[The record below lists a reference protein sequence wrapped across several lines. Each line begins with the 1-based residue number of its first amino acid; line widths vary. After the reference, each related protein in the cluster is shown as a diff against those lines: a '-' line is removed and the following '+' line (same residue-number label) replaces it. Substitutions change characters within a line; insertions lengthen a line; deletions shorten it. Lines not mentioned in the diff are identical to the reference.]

1 MATKKTTGKKLA
13 DMMYGNP
20 EGAAFGITPMIGKR
34 REDRQ
39 DREAAKSFPVDLAR
53 GVVAGAAGMPG
64 DIESLIRMFPGLD
77 ERTILPTSEDVL
89 KRIPFGTDTPAGR
102 FASGLGTLAGG
113 SAPIGPAIRGAKA
126 LPGALSRAQDKAVQA
141 GMKLERGME
150 PVVNRAM
157 ERGGLPREM
166 VMAMGANAQ
175 SNVIKPK
182 GGNWLGGNLMG
193 NMDENVR
200 RLKPY
205 KKAGAQ
211 ADFLQKD
218 LVAYQAS
225 LDRLKNDKY
234 ASPQMVQ
241 AQQDVVDNIK
251 KKIAIN
257 NWVESN
263 LGKYVKNQMAT
274 PEDPIRLLLDKR
286 TKEIEAKH
294 AKDMERAERVAQRA
308 MDESDPRRQANM
320 IRESER
326 LKIEANV
333 ERQFA
338 MDSVIPSRMQDY
350 SPDADQYLKQR
361 RQEAGFPAEGMG
373 ESEAAK
379 RYETLTDDAIST
391 MRAGDVQEMKV
402 ILAQA
407 QDAERAYKTLE
418 PEILRRFEE
427 RIRSAGLNESE
438 VASLMRNTPMMDK
451 AAIIQ
456 DVEYQTLKRAS
467 DDLSA
472 NLRRDEYAAGQQ
484 NPFIDK
490 LDPETQLYSG
500 NTADMGFDHVIDI
513 LKQDV
518 MEGRIRPEQ
527 LSKVSVEDAVRR
539 TMDFDQEAA
548 KKMAEAQIKN
558 MEGFPV
564 YKEYPEGYRWV
575 ELKKPEDLP
584 EGYSLDDMGN
594 VVDEKGHI
602 TNHPGEKRLEEALK
616 YEGDTMGH
624 CVGGYCPDVLEGKSR
639 IYSLRDARGE
649 PHVTVEVNP
658 SSQRVAPRHE
668 EIVSEMKSSG
678 LNLDQLDE
686 SAYDAAYEQAL
697 QRVKQNRPPAIAQ
710 IKGKQNAAPKAE
722 YLPYVQDFVK
732 SGKYSEVGDLENT
745 GLYSARDVMNYMP
758 ENFTMSRN
766 ARQLAVGRAR
776 MAGEM
781 PDYMTKAEYEAML
794 QKHAPEDIW
803 SAEKAQR
810 AAEDDELLRQLQP
823 PEDGMARGGPVHF
836 SNNPDVMA
844 LELAAGGAVRM
855 QAGGLVKGIKALK
868 AAAKAEKELAL
879 PPVLPRAPAK
889 TKEEIRPYAQRMAQ
903 QMTGEFYR
911 PNPKKS
917 ENVAGKSFS
926 QFKMEKG
933 LEHDIR
939 PTREVVEPE
948 VADIEKQLGMLKI
961 GISGDTTIA
970 DKVLRRAGPYE
981 LFDPSPQHGGPRYG
995 LGGEGAWASNNPIAA
1010 TVQKRVNELSEAYGA
1025 PPLGQYMAMGPQGS
1039 NFAQHFADA
1048 NLQAIDTS
1056 AMTKSQ
1062 IEQINKLIREG
1073 SQKSG
1078 PRPSFPG
1085 IEDRGSAYLHFAID
1099 PELRKHFN
1107 DLMQKTSVTEK
1118 LNLPDGRI
1126 ILHAITEPELRD
1138 KEILNTGFSQMR
1150 LKSAFDPEALQISAH
1165 PTYSHVIPHEEGSA
1179 VTRTKYL
1186 TPGELEFSDVLDYA
1200 KQHYRPQDMTRVFQ
1214 TSTPRQ
1220 IVDPQ
1225 HIDEMKM
1232 YEELMKEYTGKKA
1245 GGEVKA
1251 PAAQIDGNQFVLAAQ
1266 KYGLDDDISTL
1277 NKMVGLVNQGA
1288 TVEEAARIVSQTS
1301 AQKSGSG
1308 KIDANDEQQ
1317 VQNPVHFTE
1326 NPDAMRLELTK
1337 RN

>member
-1 MATKKTTGKKLA
+1 MPKDKSTGKKLA

-20 EGAAFGITPMIGKR
+20 NGAAFGITPMIGKR

-53 GVVAGAAGMPG
+53 GVVAGAVGLPG
-64 DIESLIRMFPGLD
+64 DIESLARLPYELMTGNESPTF
-77 ERTILPTSEDVL
+77 LPTSEDVL
-89 KRIPFGTDTPAGR
+89 KRIPFGTNTPAGQ

-113 SAPIGPAIRGAKA
+113 SANIGAAPRVVKQ
-126 LPGALSRAQDKAVQA
+126 GALAAGRA
-141 GMKLERGME
+141 GERMAE
-150 PVVNRAM
+150 RVVPQIM
-157 ERGGLPREM
+157 ERGG
-166 VMAMGANAQ
+166 AGADILSGLAQ
-175 SNVIKPK
+175 GSRANVIKPK

-193 NMDENVR
+193 NIDRSVR
-200 RLKPY
+200 GLRPYPDAEKRLE
-205 KKAGAQ
+205 GAQ
-211 ADFLQKD
+211 A
-218 LVAYQAS
+218 S
-225 LDRLKNDKY
+225 LARHEGDPFMQH
-234 ASPQMVQ
+234 AVEPQRR
-241 AQQDVVDNIK
+241 VVEDYK
-251 KKIAIN
+251 KKVALN

-294 AKDMERAERVAQRA
+294 AKDVERAERMAQRA
-308 MDESDPRRQANM
+308 IDEPDPRRQANM
-320 IRESER
+320 IRESDR

-338 MDSVIPSRMQDY
+338 MDSIIPRRMENY
-350 SPDADQYLKQR
+350 SPDADNYLKQR

-391 MRAGDVQEMKV
+391 MRAGDVQETKN

-407 QDAERAYKTLE
+407 QDAERAFKTKQLDVAKRFDE
-418 PEILRRFEE
+418 HLRA
-427 RIRSAGLNESE
+427 SGLNENE
-438 VASLMRNTPMMDK
+438 IRVLNEKTPITEK
-451 AAIIQ
+451 ADIIQ
-456 DVEYQTLKRAS
+456 DREYGELGYAYNKLRT
-467 DDLSA
+467 DI
-472 NLRRDEYAAGQQ
+472 RRDEFAAGQE
-484 NPFIDK
+484 NPFIAK

-518 MEGRIRPEQ
+518 EAGRIRPEQ
-527 LSKVSVEDAVRR
+527 LNRVSVEDAVRR
-539 TMDFDQEAA
+539 TMEFDQEAA

-584 EGYSLDDMGN
+584 EGYTVDSHGN
-594 VVDEKGHI
+594 TIGPDGNYI
-602 TNHPGEKRLEEALK
+602 QHPGEKRLEEALQ

-639 IYSLRDARGE
+639 IFSLRDARGE
-649 PHVTVEVNP
+649 PHVTVEVGPVQGRTSYDDMQAIYN
-658 SSQRVAPRHE
+658 QAQE
-668 EIVSEMKSSG
+668 EANASNFATTGEF
-678 LNLDQLDE
+678 NNFYND
-686 SAYDAAYEQAL
+686 
-697 QRVKQNRPPAIAQ
+697 RVKELQFALIDKQKAELPERIVQ

-732 SGKYSEVGDLENT
+732 SGTYSEVGDLENT
-745 GLYSARDVMNYMP
+745 GLRRTSDAFNETEQAFLRSKGVDLKPYIEP
-758 ENFTMSRN
+758 EETAKYQELFTRN
-766 ARQLAVGRAR
+766 PG
-776 MAGEM
+776 
-781 PDYMTKAEYEAML
+781 
-794 QKHAPEDIW
+794 PEI
-803 SAEKAQR
+803 
-810 AAEDDELLRQLQP
+810 
-823 PEDGMARGGPVHF
+823 EDGMARGGRVHI
-836 SNNPDVMA
+836 SDNPDVMA
-844 LELAAGGAVRM
+844 LEL
-855 QAGGLVKGIKALK
+855 QAGGLVKGLK
-868 AAAKAEKELAL
+868 AAAKAAKASKAEKELAL

-889 TKEEIRPYAQRMAQ
+889 TREEIRPYAQRMAQ

-926 QFKMEKG
+926 QFKMEKD

-1056 AMTKSQ
+1056 AMTKAQ

-1150 LKSAFDPEALQISAH
+1150 LKSAFDPESLQISAH

-1251 PAAQIDGNQFVLAAQ
+1251 PAAQIDGNKFVLAAQ
-1266 KYGLDDDISTL
+1266 KYGLGDDMTTL
-1277 NKMVGLVNQGA
+1277 NKMVSLVNMGA
-1288 TVEEAARIVSQTS
+1288 TVDEAAKIVASTS
-1301 AQKSGSG
+1301 RRG
-1308 KIDANDEQQ
+1308 EQQ
-1317 VQNPVHFTE
+1317 VQGSARSQEKSEQRVQNPVHFTE
-1326 NPDAMRLELTK
+1326 NPDAMRLALTQ

>member
-1 MATKKTTGKKLA
+1 MPKDKNSGKKLA
-13 DMMYGNP
+13 DMLYGNP
-20 EGAAFGITPMIGKR
+20 EGAAFGVYPQMKGKR
-34 REDRQ
+34 SKQ
-39 DREAAKSFPVDLAR
+39 DPEAAKNVPVDVAR
-53 GVVAGAAGMPG
+53 GFAAGALGMPG
-64 DIESLIRMFPGLD
+64 DIESLIRMLPGLD
-77 ERTILPTSEDVL
+77 EQTVLPTSEDIL
-89 KRIPFGTDTPAGR
+89 KRIPFGTDTPAGKA
-102 FASGLGTLAGG
+102 ASGLGILGGGFYTGPG
-113 SAPIGPAIRGAKA
+113 SAARAITSV
-126 LPGALSRAQDKAVQA
+126 PKAVKRA
-141 GMKLERGME
+141 GLDFAESIS
-150 PVVNRAM
+150 PV
-157 ERGGLPREM
+157 
-166 VMAMGANAQ
+166 
-175 SNVIKPK
+175 NVIKPK
-182 GGNWLGGNLMG
+182 GGNWLGGRLPG
-193 NMDENVR
+193 NIDDSVS
-200 RLKPY
+200 RLRPY
-205 KKAGAQ
+205 SKAG
-211 ADFLQKD
+211 DDGTFLQKD
-218 LVAYQAS
+218 LERAKQ
-225 LDRLKNDKY
+225 RLEMLEADPYKME
-234 ASPQMVQ
+234 SMVNGQ
-241 AQQDVVDNIK
+241 RQTIEEIK
-251 KKIAIN
+251 KKIALN

-294 AKDMERAERVAQRA
+294 AKDMERAERMAQRA
-308 MDESDPRRQANM
+308 MDEPDPRRQANM
-320 IRESER
+320 IRESDR

-338 MDSVIPSRMQDY
+338 MDSIIPSRMRDY
-350 SPDADQYLKQR
+350 SPEADYSLKQR

-391 MRAGDVQEMKV
+391 MRAGDVQETKN

-407 QDAERAYKTLE
+407 QDAERAFKTKQLDVAKRFDE
-418 PEILRRFEE
+418 HLRA
-427 RIRSAGLNESE
+427 SGLNENE
-438 VASLMRNTPMMDK
+438 IRVLNEKTPITEK
-451 AAIIQ
+451 ADIIQ
-456 DVEYQTLKRAS
+456 DREYGELGYAYNKLRT
-467 DDLSA
+467 DI
-472 NLRRDEYAAGQQ
+472 RRDEFAAGQE

-518 MEGRIRPEQ
+518 EAGRIRPEQ
-527 LSKVSVEDAVRR
+527 LNRVSVEDAVRR
-539 TMDFDQEAA
+539 TMEFDQEAA

-639 IYSLRDARGE
+639 IFSLRDARGE

-668 EIVSEMKSSG
+668 EIVSEMKASG
-678 LNLDQLDE
+678 LDLNQLDE
-686 SAYDAAYEQAL
+686 PAYDAAYEQAL

-803 SAEKAQR
+803 NAEKAQR

-823 PEDGMARGGPVHF
+823 PPEEGMAGGGRVHI
-836 SNNPDVMA
+836 SDNPDVMA
-844 LELAAGGAVRM
+844 LEL
-855 QAGGLVKGIKALK
+855 QAGGLVKGLK
-868 AAAKAEKELAL
+868 AAAKASKAEKELAL

-889 TKEEIRPYAQRMAQ
+889 TREEIRPYAQRMAQ

-1056 AMTKSQ
+1056 AMTKAQ

-1150 LKSAFDPEALQISAH
+1150 LKSAFDPESLQISAH

-1245 GGEVKA
+1245 GGAVRMAGGGEVHGLSTADLLFLQSQEDLGKL
-1251 PAAQIDGNQFVLAAQ
+1251 PAHAQREAITNMGGQEVRQRMAGKMAGGGSAKVEQ
-1266 KYGLDDDISTL
+1266 KVQVPMS
-1277 NKMVGLVNQGA
+1277 
-1288 TVEEAARIVSQTS
+1288 SQK
-1301 AQKSGSG
+1301 KS
-1308 KIDANDEQQ
+1308 EQR

-1326 NPDAMRLELTK
+1326 SPDVMRLALTQ

>member
-20 EGAAFGITPMIGKR
+20 EGAAFGIYPKAGKR
-34 REDRQ
+34 SEDKQ
-39 DREAAKSFPVDLAR
+39 DREAAKNFPVDLAR
-53 GVVAGAAGMPG
+53 GVVAGAVGMPG
-64 DIESLIRMFPGLD
+64 DIESLIRMLPGLN
-77 ERTILPTSEDVL
+77 EQTILPTSEDVL
-89 KRIPFGTDTPAGR
+89 KRIPFGSDSPTGR

-113 SAPIGPAIRGAKA
+113 SANIGAAPRMVKQ
-126 LPGALSRAQDKAVQA
+126 GALAAGRAGERMAERAVPQI
-141 GMKLERGME
+141 
-150 PVVNRAM
+150 M
-157 ERGGLPREM
+157 ERGG
-166 VMAMGANAQ
+166 VGADVLSGLAQ
-175 SNVIKPK
+175 GSRSNVIKPK

-193 NMDENVR
+193 NMDQNVQ

-205 KKAGAQ
+205 TKAGAQ

-234 ASPQMVQ
+234 TSPQMVQ
-241 AQQDVVDNIK
+241 AQQDAVDNIK
-251 KKIAIN
+251 KKIAVN

-294 AKDMERAERVAQRA
+294 AKDIERAERMAQRA
-308 MDESDPRRQANM
+308 MDEPDPRRQANM

-326 LKIEANV
+326 LKMEANV

-338 MDSVIPSRMQDY
+338 MDSIIPSRMQDY

-427 RIRSAGLNESE
+427 HIRSVGLDDSA
-438 VASLMRNTPMMDK
+438 VSSMMKNTPMMDK
-451 AAIIQ
+451 AAIIG
-456 DVEYQTLKRAS
+456 DVEYQNLKTAS
-467 DDLSA
+467 NNLNA

-484 NPFIDK
+484 NPFIEK

-548 KKMAEAQIKN
+548 RKMAEAQIKN

-678 LNLDQLDE
+678 LDLNQLDE

-732 SGKYSEVGDLENT
+732 SGKYSEVGDLQNT

-803 SAEKAQR
+803 NAEKAQR
-810 AAEDDELLRQLQP
+810 AAEDDELLRQLRP

-836 SNNPDVMA
+836 SDNPDVMA

-939 PTREVVEPE
+939 PTKEVVEPE

-1062 IEQINKLIREG
+1062 IEQINRLIREG

-1245 GGEVKA
+1245 GG
-1251 PAAQIDGNQFVLAAQ
+1251 
-1266 KYGLDDDISTL
+1266 
-1277 NKMVGLVNQGA
+1277 
-1288 TVEEAARIVSQTS
+1288 
-1301 AQKSGSG
+1301 